1 MNFKEFKDYIVKSIT
16 EKVDEEIR
24 VHIDRVTKNNG
35 LQLDSLVIQNPKRNI
50 SPNIYLNPYYG
61 QYLDGR
67 SIDDIVED
75 IYDTYVTHMPDKDFD
90 ISIIESFDY
99 AREQVI
105 MKLVN
110 YKENKDLLARIPHVP
125 YLDMAI
131 IFQIVLELEKNNTG
145 TITITNSLFK
155 RWGIEL
161 EQLYE
166 IAKTNTPRL
175 FPYTFDNI
183 SEYLPEYVPN
193 TEYRK
198 ESNSVPMYILTNNKK
213 MNGATTLLYEGL
225 LQQIAEEYNCDFIL
239 IPSSIHEVILIPA
252 KNSDEEIIDYLNHMV
267 QEVNCCEL
275 SADEVLSSHT
285 YYFSRKTACLQ

>member
-24 VHIDRVTKNNG
+24 VYVDRVTKNNG
-35 LQLDSLVIQNPKRNI
+35 LQLDSLVIQNPRRNI

-67 SIDDIVED
+67 FIDDIVED

-90 ISIIESFDY
+90 LSIIESFDC
-99 AREQVI
+99 AKDQVI

-110 YKENKDLLARIPHVP
+110 YEENKDLLAKIPHVS

-145 TITITNSLFK
+145 TITITNSLFRK
-155 RWGIEL
+155 WEIEL
-161 EQLYE
+161 EQLYG
-166 IAKTNTPRL
+166 IAKINTPLL

-193 TEYRK
+193 AEYRK

-225 LQQIAEEYNCDFIL
+225 LQQIAEEYDCDFIL